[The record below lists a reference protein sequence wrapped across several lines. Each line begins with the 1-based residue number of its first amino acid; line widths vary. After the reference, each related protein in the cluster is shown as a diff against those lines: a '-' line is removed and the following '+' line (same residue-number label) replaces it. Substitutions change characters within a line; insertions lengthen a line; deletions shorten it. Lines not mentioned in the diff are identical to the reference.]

1 MSALEQ
7 VWRGWRTLSRA
18 DRARFLIML
27 RDAYAREREADL
39 DDIPLRQGCGM
50 LLLTAAG
57 LHISLRSFSPGY
69 F

>member
-27 RDAYAREREADL
+27 RDAYAREREAVVRQHARGADGVRGSRLSDL
-39 DDIPLRQGCGM
+39 
-50 LLLTAAG
+50 
-57 LHISLRSFSPGY
+57 SLDEADFQRPRL
-69 F
+69 